1 MKHTP
6 HIDIRCTRIAPSRDL
21 CPAELTVLR
30 EVIEYQRDRQV
41 VGSILLDAASVGRQ
55 AQLLTLNDGEHLV
68 LLMQAQRF
76 CYWESSREPI
86 EQLHRRALDW
96 LTEPPVRGETQ
107 RQLSQRHR

>member
-6 HIDIRCTRIAPSRDL
+6 RIEIRCNRVAPPRDI

-76 CYWESSREPI
+76 CYWEASREPI
-86 EQLHRRALDW
+86 KQLHQRAVDW
-96 LTEPPVRGETQ
+96 LTEPPVDGG
-107 RQLSQRHR
+107 SHRKLLEHRR

>member
-6 HIDIRCTRIAPSRDL
+6 QIEIRCTRVAPTRNI

-86 EQLHRRALDW
+86 DQLHQRAVDW
-96 LTEPPVRGETQ
+96 LTEPHVDDVLQ
-107 RQLSQRHR
+107 RRLPERRR